1 MNLWKFIKNYWLD
14 ALAIIVF
21 GIFFVVPFIFI
32 LLTAAKTPQE
42 AMQFKFTAPS
52 QFQLFENI
60 VEVIQFRDYQ
70 AARAM
75 WNSTLL
81 TVGSVTFIVIF
92 AALVAYVM
100 QRRNDRVA
108 SLANT
113 LLLAGLVLPA
123 AVVPTVFLLQKL
135 GLYKTIFGLICVEV
149 ALSLPFAVLVLRAF
163 VGTIPREIDEAA
175 IIDGASPLQLFSS
188 VILPLIRPAIVTI
201 IVTNSVFIYNDFA
214 NPLYFLPGSKNVTA
228 QLTLFSF
235 MSQYNSQWNLLFADV
250 VLITIPPLLLFM
262 FFQRQIV
269 SGMTSGAVKG

>member
-1 MNLWKFIKNYWLD
+1 MRLWKFIKDYWLD
-14 ALAIIVF
+14 ALAVVVF

-32 LLTAAKTPQE
+32 FITAVKTPKE
-42 AMQFKFTAPS
+42 AAFFEFTWPS

-60 VEVIQFRDYQ
+60 VQVIQFRDYQ

-81 TVGSVTFIVIF
+81 TVGSVTFIVIL
-92 AALVAYVM
+92 AALAAYVM

-108 SLANT
+108 TIANSL
-113 LLLAGLVLPA
+113 LFAGLVLPA

-163 VGTIPREIDEAA
+163 VGTIPHEIDEAA
-175 IIDGASPLQLFSS
+175 IMDGASPLQLFFS
-188 VILPLIRPAIVTI
+188 VILPLIRPAVVTI

-235 MSQYNSQWNLLFADV
+235 MSQYNSQW
-250 VLITIPPLLLFM
+250 
-262 FFQRQIV
+262 
-269 SGMTSGAVKG
+269 TSTHGTNSFTKQATKNGS